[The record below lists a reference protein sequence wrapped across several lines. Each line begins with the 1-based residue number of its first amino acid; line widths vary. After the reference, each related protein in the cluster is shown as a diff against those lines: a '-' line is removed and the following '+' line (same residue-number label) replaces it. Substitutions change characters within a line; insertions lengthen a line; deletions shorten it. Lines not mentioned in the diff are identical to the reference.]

1 MKDKEKEL
9 EILKAKIEYL
19 KMLTFILIT
28 IGTAFFTLIFW
39 IYGKGENLLKLLLV
53 FASLSFFSLL
63 VNVILLDSR
72 IKRRMKNLE
81 DKNA

>member
-28 IGTAFFTLIFW
+28 IGTAFFTPIFW

-72 IKRRMKNLE
+72 
-81 DKNA
+81 